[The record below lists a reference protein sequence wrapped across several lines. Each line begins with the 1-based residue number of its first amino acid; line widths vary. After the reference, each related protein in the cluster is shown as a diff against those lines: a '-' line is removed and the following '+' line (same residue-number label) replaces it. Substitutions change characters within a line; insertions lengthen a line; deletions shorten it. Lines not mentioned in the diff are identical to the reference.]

1 MRRLLPLVAIL
12 AVGCASAPGSAPS
25 AAPASAPGGAAAS
38 QPAAATNAPSVAP
51 ASGEASTVPST
62 VPAAAALPAECAEGF
77 TAYLKAIEPIVSKFD
92 AASAKLGD
100 VETLDEAVRSKS
112 MELLTANNSRAPYS
126 CPDVGL
132 EWAYFDA
139 SSPWDAVLATAN
151 TAAPGTVAYLT
162 ARKGM
167 SSIDVAKVADYG
179 VSGCDAAVAK
189 IQADVKSQSKKLDGA
204 RDMPLDDGLALL
216 GLYKA
221 YLHDVQNGVCPRD
234 QLGNDEFDFFRGV
247 G

>member
-12 AVGCASAPGSAPS
+12 VVGCSATPGVAPSAGSSSTPARSGAAATTQPAGASSAPS
-25 AAPASAPGGAAAS
+25 GGAGEPS
-38 QPAAATNAPSVAP
+38 AAA
-51 ASGEASTVPST
+51 G
-62 VPAAAALPAECAEGF
+62 AAALPAECAAGF
-77 TAYLKAIEPIVSKFD
+77 TAYLKAIEPLVSKFD
-92 AASAKLGD
+92 PATAKLGD
-100 VETLDEAVRSKS
+100 IETFDESVRSKS

-139 SSPWDAVLATAN
+139 SSPWDAVLATA
-151 TAAPGTVAYLT
+151 TAAAPGTVAYLT
-162 ARKGM
+162 ARRGM

-179 VSGCDAAVAK
+179 VSGCDEAVAK
-189 IQADVKSQSKKLDGA
+189 IKAQVKAQGKKFDGA
-204 RDMPLDDGLALL
+204 KEMALEDGLALL

-221 YLHDVQNGVCPRD
+221 YLHDVQNEVCPRD
-234 QLGNDEFDFFRGV
+234 QLGNDEFDFFLGM